1 MESVI
6 FWVLVGAIFAGAL
19 TWLALR
25 AQTATLQERLTGRDK
40 KISELEARLVEHAA
54 ELSLAKVESGQAR
67 QELVQ
72 SETRLV
78 EERKA
83 SAEKLTLLNEAQAK
97 LSDAFKALSSEA
109 LQKNNAAF
117 LNLANATLE
126 KFQEGA
132 RHDLDKRQVA
142 IDQLVQPVRETLQK
156 FDVKIGEIEKSR
168 LEAYGG
174 LTQQVRGLAEAQVTL
189 QREASNLVK
198 ALGSPRVRGRW
209 GELQL
214 RRVVELAGM
223 LEHCDFLEQAH
234 VTTEDGALRPDV
246 VVKLPGGKSLV
257 IDAKTPMD
265 AYLKA
270 LEAPTEPGRRAL
282 LAEHARN
289 IREHMKLLG
298 AKSYWK
304 QFQPAPEF
312 VVLFVPG
319 ESFFSAALE
328 FEPDLIDRQIDENHV
343 IPASPT
349 TLIALLR
356 AAAYGWRQ
364 ESLAENAQKISEL
377 GRILYERV
385 QTMSEHF
392 GRVGSSLKGAVENYN
407 KAVGSLESRV
417 LVSARELRKLKVSDA
432 VTEIETPAQVEVAPR
447 ALADPAENGEPE
459 KPTPAA
465 PPKEFLL

>member
-1 MESVI
+1 MEV
-6 FWVLVGAIFAGAL
+6 FLWAIAGGIAAAL
-19 TWLALR
+19 ATWLVLR
-25 AQTATLQERLTGRDK
+25 TQAATLRERLVARDGR
-40 KISELEARLVEHAA
+40 IAELESRLNKELAETTAA
-54 ELSLAKVESGQAR
+54 QADLVLLR
-67 QELVQ
+67 QEAATL
-72 SETRLV
+72 ETRLV

-83 SAEKLTLLNEAQAK
+83 AAEKLAILNEAQAK

-109 LQKNNAAF
+109 LQSNNAAF
-117 LNLANATLE
+117 LNLAHATLE

-132 RHDLDKRQVA
+132 RNDLEKRQTA
-142 IDQLVQPVRETLQK
+142 IDQMVKPVRETLQK
-156 FDVKIGEIEKSR
+156 FEVKIGDIEKVRS
-168 LEAYGG
+168 EAYVG

-214 RRVVELAGM
+214 RRVIELAGM
-223 LEHCDFLEQAH
+223 LEHCDFIEQAH
-234 VTTEDGALRPDV
+234 VATDTGALRPDV
-246 VVKLPGGKSLV
+246 VVQLPGGKSLV
-257 IDAKTPMD
+257 IDAKTPMES
-265 AYLKA
+265 YLQA
-270 LEAPTEPGRRAL
+270 LEATTEPERRAK

-298 AKSYWK
+298 LKSYWK

-377 GRILYERV
+377 GRVLYERV
-385 QTMSEHF
+385 QTMTEHF

-407 KAVGSLESRV
+407 KAVGSFESRV
-417 LVSARELRKLKVSDA
+417 LVSARELRKLKVTDA
-432 VTEIETPAQVEVAPR
+432 AQDMESPNQVEVIPR
-447 ALADPAENGEPE
+447 TLAD
-459 KPTPAA
+459 A
-465 PPKEFLL
+465 PGSTTKEIL